1 MKKIIFLFALTLFS
15 TTAFSQ
21 LDGSGINS
29 AIDIIKVDPGSK
41 PIINTNN
48 NPLIDEINRLTL
60 EYLNLKAEE
69 VQYGFTTQDSSKLET
84 KDDVFREYI
93 IYLKNKMESDK
104 SQIMK
109 KNDENILKYF
119 KVPRVKNLDN
129 NERM

>member
-21 LDGSGINS
+21 LDGSGPNS
-29 AIDIIKVDPGSK
+29 AINIIKVDPASK
-41 PIINTNN
+41 PITNTNN

-69 VQYGFTTQDSSKLET
+69 VQYGFTTQDLSKLET

-93 IYLKNKMESDK
+93 IYLKKKIESDK
-104 SQIMK
+104 SQMMK
-109 KNDENILKYF
+109 RNEENILKYF

-129 NERM
+129 NEHL

>member
-1 MKKIIFLFALTLFS
+1 MKKIIFLFAFTLFS

-21 LDGSGINS
+21 LDGSGPNS
-29 AIDIIKVDPGSK
+29 AINIIKVDPGSK
-41 PIINTNN
+41 PITNTNN

-93 IYLKNKMESDK
+93 IYLKKKVESDK
-104 SQIMK
+104 SQMMK
-109 KNDENILKYF
+109 RNEENILKYF

-129 NERM
+129 NEHL

>member
-1 MKKIIFLFALTLFS
+1 MKKIIFLFAFTLFS

-21 LDGSGINS
+21 LDGSGPNS

-93 IYLKNKMESDK
+93 IYLKKKMESDK
-104 SQIMK
+104 SQMMK
-109 KNDENILKYF
+109 RNEENILKYF

-129 NERM
+129 NEHL